1 MLRASLR
8 SSVRSF
14 HSNRVYNAATI
25 FRMPAMSPTMTEGGI
40 VAWKLKSG
48 DKFAAG
54 DVLVEVETDKATID
68 VEAQDDGVMW
78 DILKNDGD
86 KAIPV
91 GQPIAYLAE
100 EGDDLSS
107 LEKPKDDQAAAPK
120 EEPKKEEPKKE
131 EPKKEEPKKKEE
143 SKPASSSSS
152 SSSSVFSA
160 ANPKQKFSPAVELL
174 LHEHEISNED
184 ALSKIQASGPKGR
197 ILKGDVLAY
206 IGEIKLDAVSKI
218 AEWIKSKEHLDLSNV
233 VLAEKKPE
241 PKKEDTKVA
250 EEPAKPTD
258 ILDLSITVDLTQ
270 FDGLSGFK
278 SYAPFLIKDAT
289 SLAYQRKF
297 PQFSEGPTSIPS
309 SGDLFDELV
318 SPSVTESRFEVTNV
332 KFDHWEEISDIPVKS
347 VQSSQAPDD
356 LFDEIIGSSPT
367 STSTPALAKSNSLV
381 DLELT
386 VKINEKLSDS
396 KEFIS
401 YFEEALYELLEPV
414 EKESV

>member
-1 MLRASLR
+1 
-8 SSVRSF
+8 
-14 HSNRVYNAATI
+14 
-25 FRMPAMSPTMTEGGI
+25 MSPTMTEGGI

-78 DILKNDGD
+78 EILKNDGD

-107 LEKPKDDQAAAPK
+107 LEKPKDDQAASPKEESKEEPAK

-131 EPKKEEPKKKEE
+131 EPKKQEEL
-143 SKPASSSSS
+143 KPSSSSS

-160 ANPKQKFSPAVELL
+160 ANPNQKFSPAVELL

-206 IGEIKLDAVSKI
+206 VGEIKLDAVSKI

-241 PKKEDTKVA
+241 LKKDDAKVA
-250 EEPAKPTD
+250 EEPAKPTN

-297 PQFSEGPTSIPS
+297 PQFSEGPTSLPS

-318 SPSVTESRFEVTNV
+318 SPSVTELRFEVTNV

-347 VQSSQAPDD
+347 VQSSQTSDD
-356 LFDEIIGSSPT
+356 LFDEIIGSSPA
-367 STSTPALAKSNSLV
+367 SVSTPALARSNSLV

-396 KEFIS
+396 KEFIT